1 MALVLNEEQRML
13 KDSAK
18 DFLSAT
24 MPVAALRQLRDSG
37 EGQDYNSDHWQ
48 QMVELGWAGIVLP
61 EQYGGLDFGYQGLG
75 AIIEESGR
83 RLAASPLI
91 SNIVLCSSALLL
103 AGNDAQKDR
112 FLPAIASG
120 DLTLALALDE
130 GNHHD
135 PAATALSVK
144 QEGSQY
150 QLNGRKVM
158 VMEGNSA
165 DHFIV
170 LARSSGMPGD
180 TSGLSLFLLGV
191 DQPGVSRESRCILD
205 SRGYATVNFDQVT
218 VDADAL
224 LGEWDQAWP
233 ILEQVLDR
241 GRICLAAEMLGGA
254 LECFERTVEYLKE
267 REQFGVKIGTFQAL
281 QHRAAIMFTEL
292 ELCKSAVLDA
302 LSAIDDGRPDAPQ
315 LASLAKTLAN
325 DVFQLVSTESVQ
337 MHGGIGVT
345 DELDIGLFLKR
356 CRSATELL
364 GNSGFHRDRYAS
376 LCGY

>member
-103 AGNDAQKDR
+103 AGNDAQK
-112 FLPAIASG
+112 
-120 DLTLALALDE
+120 

-144 QEGSQY
+144 QQGSQY

-170 LARSSGMPGD
+170 VARSSGMPGEA
-180 TSGLSLFLLGV
+180 SGLSLFLLGA

-218 VDADAL
+218 LDADAL
-224 LGEWDQAWP
+224 LGEWDKAWP